1 MNSLSSPSLPTK
13 EHAAWADAE
22 TGVLI
27 HFDMPV
33 FEPSYSFRDQWG
45 YTPSTEKF
53 NPTDLNT
60 DQWLETASK
69 AGAKYAV
76 LTTKHCS
83 GFCLWPTKAHDY
95 HIGNSPWKN
104 GNGDVVG
111 DFIRSC
117 AKFNIK
123 PGFYYSSVTNAYLNV
138 DNPGFVRS
146 GIREEQERYNRIVE
160 QQLTE
165 LWSNYGK
172 LFEIWFD
179 GGYLSKERG
188 GGDVLSLLK
197 KLQPDAVVFQGP
209 ESSKPLRW
217 VGNEHGHAPYPC
229 WGTNDFISDSDG
241 VHARKDLCGNPYGR
255 IWCPAEADTPIRS
268 RAKAFQCGWFWK
280 EGEDHLVV
288 PVEELVEYYCDTV
301 GRNCNL
307 LMGMV
312 IDKRGLCP
320 DKDAENFA
328 EFGREVNR
336 LFGHPFAKT
345 SGEGDV
351 LEIKLD
357 RPEKITH
364 AVIMEDISQG
374 EKVLSYK
381 LEAFDGKAW
390 IELSEGSCI
399 GHKRIERLPETI
411 CRSFRIRCLKT
422 KGTPIFR
429 SVELFNSS
437 SRKTK

>member
-197 KLQPDAVVFQGP
+197 KLQPF
-209 ESSKPLRW
+209 
-217 VGNEHGHAPYPC
+217 
-229 WGTNDFISDSDG
+229 
-241 VHARKDLCGNPYGR
+241 
-255 IWCPAEADTPIRS
+255 
-268 RAKAFQCGWFWK
+268 
-280 EGEDHLVV
+280 
-288 PVEELVEYYCDTV
+288 
-301 GRNCNL
+301 
-307 LMGMV
+307 
-312 IDKRGLCP
+312 
-320 DKDAENFA
+320 
-328 EFGREVNR
+328 
-336 LFGHPFAKT
+336 
-345 SGEGDV
+345 
-351 LEIKLD
+351 
-357 RPEKITH
+357 
-364 AVIMEDISQG
+364 
-374 EKVLSYK
+374 
-381 LEAFDGKAW
+381 
-390 IELSEGSCI
+390 
-399 GHKRIERLPETI
+399 
-411 CRSFRIRCLKT
+411 
-422 KGTPIFR
+422 
-429 SVELFNSS
+429 
-437 SRKTK
+437 